1 MVHFECTIHK
11 LYFQLIFYFYCF
23 CTGTSDVLPAVVIVP
38 VNQNVTELEEAVFTC
53 EMKGNPAPDGIWFK
67 ENEVRPLQNSSRMR
81 IQRNGQLL
89 QMTIRN
95 VSLGDSGKYTCL
107 AKSSIGRASSDASL
121 TVKSKKSSLLLTFLQ
136 SLSYTRHSPHITGIS

>member
-11 LYFQLIFYFYCF
+11 LYFQLIFYFYYF

-38 VNQNVTELEEAVFTC
+38 VNQNVTELGEAIFTC
-53 EMKGNPAPDGIWFK
+53 EMKGNPAPDGMWLK
-67 ENEVRPLQNSSRMR
+67 ENEVQPLQNSSRMR
-81 IQRNGQLL
+81 ILRNGQLL

-95 VSLGDSGKYTCL
+95 VSLGDGGKYTCL

-121 TVKSKKSSLLLTFLQ
+121 TVKSKQLSLLLMFSR
-136 SLSYTRHSPHITGIS
+136 SLSYTHHSPHKTGIT